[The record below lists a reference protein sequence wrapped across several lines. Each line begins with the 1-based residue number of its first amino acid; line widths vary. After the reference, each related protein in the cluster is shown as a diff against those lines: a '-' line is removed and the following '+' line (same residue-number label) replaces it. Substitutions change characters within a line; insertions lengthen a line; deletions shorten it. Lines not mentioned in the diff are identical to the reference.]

1 MKTLYLDC
9 FSGIS
14 GNMFIGML
22 IQAGV
27 PFEAFREAM
36 ASLQLTGYELVCRSV
51 NKLGIQSVYYNVLLA
66 SEGQG
71 HDHEKHDHDHETHE
85 HHDHH
90 EHHHD
95 HTEGQGMQDGHL
107 VDVTGHHH
115 HHQHRGLPEIT
126 KIIEGA
132 PIDEDIKTRS
142 LAVFQALAE
151 AEAKVHG
158 IPVDQIHFHEVG
170 AIDCIL
176 DIVGTI
182 WCLKYL
188 GIEQIATSPLH
199 AGSGF
204 VRCAHGIMPVP
215 APATAE
221 LLAGIPWY
229 ATDIKGELV
238 TPTGAALVKVL
249 AHAGVRPK
257 DFVYD
262 TVAYGAGTKDLNIPN
277 VVRGFIGQA
286 EEIS

>member
-22 IQAGV
+22 LQAGV
-27 PFEAFREAM
+27 PFEEFKDAM
-36 ASLQLTGYELVCRSV
+36 SKLGLTGYEMVCRSE
-51 NKLGIQSVYYNVLLA
+51 NKLGIQSIYYNVLLDA
-66 SEGQG
+66 EQHHH
-71 HDHEKHDHDHETHE
+71 HDHEHGHEE
-85 HHDHH
+85 EQAH

-95 HTEGQGMQDGHL
+95 HEHDHEHHHDHDHL
-107 VDVTGHHH
+107 VDATGHHH
-115 HHQHRGLPEIT
+115 HHEHRGLPEIT
-126 KIIEGA
+126 KIIEDSPLDA
-132 PIDEDIKTRS
+132 DIKQKS
-142 LAVFQALAE
+142 LEVFQALGQ

-158 IPVDQIHFHEVG
+158 LPLEQVHFHEVG

-176 DIVGTI
+176 DIVGTL

-188 GIEQIATSPLH
+188 GIEQIASSALH

-215 APATAE
+215 APATAG

-229 ATDIKGELV
+229 RTDVKGELV

-249 AHAGVRPK
+249 AKKFGSQPK

-262 TVAYGAGTKDLNIPN
+262 TVAYGAGTKDLEIPN
-277 VVRGFIGQA
+277 VLRGFIGQA
-286 EEIS
+286 PEIK